1 MNMTQ
6 AEIVKFGGIHI
17 PSSCSVAILCSN
29 GDPPGLPQMIVPSR
43 CTQLAFT
50 RVTLAWQTPQAV
62 VSHKILL
69 ARKVAS
75 GENTL
80 LGQAENFRMD

>member
-1 MNMTQ
+1 MT
-6 AEIVKFGGIHI
+6 
-17 PSSCSVAILCSN
+17 
-29 GDPPGLPQMIVPSR
+29 VPSR

-50 RVTLAWQTPQAV
+50 RGTLAWQPPQAV
-62 VSHKILL
+62 VSEQILL

-80 LGQAENFRMD
+80 LGQAENLRMD